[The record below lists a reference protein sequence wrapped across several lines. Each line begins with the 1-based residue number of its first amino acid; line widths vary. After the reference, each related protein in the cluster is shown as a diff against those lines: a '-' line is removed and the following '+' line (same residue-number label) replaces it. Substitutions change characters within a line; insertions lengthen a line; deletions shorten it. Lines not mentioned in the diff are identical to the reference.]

1 MRRIIS
7 IIFVFS
13 FLSLPF
19 FQGNVF
25 ADFAKIEELKKTI
38 EEKNQK
44 IKSIQEE
51 ILKYQEEIEKKG
63 KESKTLSGEISRLNL
78 IIKKLN
84 KDIDLTRGQIEA
96 TSLILE
102 RLEIEIE
109 KTRGEIEEKGEIMK
123 EFLREI
129 YDLGSFSTAE
139 ILLGRESVSD
149 FFDGLEEIKNLQE
162 KMRLMIVELKQA
174 KNNLE
179 KEESEKSKKKEELIN
194 HQNRLSDK
202 KIIQGDAKKDKEIV
216 LKVTKN
222 KEKEYQKLLSEK
234 EKEKQEI
241 LVEVEAIEEELRKL
255 IDPASLPKS
264 RPGVLGYPVGNV
276 AITQGFG
283 LTSFSQ
289 SSGAYFKGVHNGV
302 DFRASTGAEVFS
314 AEDGTVWETGNTDLS
329 CPGGS
334 YGKWIL
340 IKHENNLATLYAHL
354 SLIKINKGERVSRGQ
369 FIGYSGKSGY
379 ATGPHLHFTVYDSRT
394 IRFGDSSSG
403 RCRFLPFGGYLNPL
417 DYL

>member
-1 MRRIIS
+1 MRQIIL
-7 IIFVFS
+7 IIFVLS

-19 FQGNVF
+19 FHGNVF
-25 ADFAKIEELKKTI
+25 ADFEKIEELKMTI

-84 KDIDLTRGQIEA
+84 KDIDLTRGEIEA
-96 TSLILE
+96 TLLILE

-109 KTRGEIEEKGEIMK
+109 KTRGEIGEKIGIME

-129 YDLGSFSTAE
+129 DDLGSFSSIE

-149 FFDGLEEIKNLQE
+149 FFDDLEEMKNLQE
-162 KMRLMIVELKQA
+162 KMRMALVELKQSRD
-174 KNNLE
+174 NLE
-179 KEESEKSKKKEELIN
+179 KEEKEKLARKKELA
-194 HQNRLSDK
+194 NRQSRLGDK
-202 KIIQGDAKKDKEIV
+202 KIIQQEAKKDKEV
-216 LKVTKN
+216 FLKITKN
-222 KEKEYQKLLSEK
+222 KEKEYQKLLSSK
-234 EKEKQEI
+234 EKEKQETLAEI
-241 LVEVEAIEEELRKL
+241 DAIEEELRKL

-264 RPGVLGYPVGNV
+264 RPGVLGYPVASV

-302 DFRASTGAEVFS
+302 DFRASMGAEVFS
-314 AEDGTVWETGNTDLS
+314 AEDGTILETGNTDLS

-354 SLIKINKGERVSRGQ
+354 SLIKVNKGERVSRGQ
-369 FIGYSGKSGY
+369 FIGYSGKTGY

-403 RCRFLPFGGYLNPL
+403 RCRFLPFGGYLSPL

>member
-1 MRRIIS
+1 MRRIIL
-7 IIFVFS
+7 IIFIFS
-13 FLSLPF
+13 FLSLSF
-19 FQGNVF
+19 FQKNVF
-25 ADFAKIEELKKTI
+25 ADFEKIEELKKTI

-51 ILKYQEEIEKKG
+51 ILRYQDEIEKKG

-96 TSLILE
+96 ALLILE

-109 KTRGEIEEKGEIMK
+109 KTRGEIEKKNEIMK

-129 YDLGSFSTAE
+129 YDLDSFSSVE

-162 KMRLMIVELKQA
+162 KMRLMVVELKQA
-174 KNNLE
+174 KDNLE
-179 KEESEKSKKKEELIN
+179 KEEMEKSRQKEELVN
-194 HQNRLSDK
+194 HQNKLSDK

-216 LKVTKN
+216 LKITKN

-241 LVEVEAIEEELRKL
+241 LAEVDAVEEELRKL

-264 RPGVLGYPVGNV
+264 RPGVLGYPVASV
-276 AITQGFG
+276 AVTQGFG
-283 LTSFSQ
+283 LTPFSQ
-289 SSGAYFKGVHNGV
+289 SIGSYFKTAHHGV
-302 DFRASTGAEVFS
+302 DFRASMGTEVFS
-314 AEDGTVWETGNTDLS
+314 AEDGIVLETGNADLS
-329 CPGGS
+329 CPGGA

-354 SLIKINKGERVSRGQ
+354 SLIKVNKGERVLRGR
-369 FIGYSGKSGY
+369 FIGYSGKTGY

-394 IRFGDSSSG
+394 IRFGESSSG
-403 RCRFLPFGGYLNPL
+403 RCKFLPLGGYLNPL

>member
-1 MRRIIS
+1 MRRIIL
-7 IIFVFS
+7 IIFILIFS
-13 FLSLPF
+13 SFYF
-19 FQGNVF
+19 FQERAFG
-25 ADFAKIEELKKTI
+25 DFGEIEELKKTI

-51 ILKYQEEIEKKG
+51 ILKYQDEIDKKG
-63 KESKTLSGEISRLNL
+63 KESKTLSGEIGRLNL
-78 IIKKLN
+78 IIGKLN
-84 KDIDLTRGQIEA
+84 KDIALTRGQIEA

-109 KTRGEIEEKGEIMK
+109 KTRGEIGKKSGIIE

-129 YDLGSFSTAE
+129 YDLGSLSTAE

-162 KMRLMIVELKQA
+162 KMRLALVELKQS

-179 KEESEKSKKKEELIN
+179 KEEMEKSNKKEELTDY
-194 HQNRLSDK
+194 QNRLGDK
-202 KIIQGDAKKDKEIV
+202 KIIQLDVKKDKEII

-222 KEKEYQKLLSEK
+222 KEKEYQKLLSQK

-241 LVEVEAIEEELRKL
+241 LAEVDAIEEELRKL
-255 IDPASLPKS
+255 VDPASLPKS

-302 DFRASTGAEVFS
+302 DFRASMGAEVFS

-329 CPGGS
+329 CRGGS

-354 SLIKINKGERVSRGQ
+354 SLIKVNKGERVLRRQ
-369 FIGYSGKSGY
+369 LIGYSGKTGY

-394 IRFGDSSSG
+394 VRFGDSSSG

>member
-1 MRRIIS
+1 MRRIIL
-7 IIFVFS
+7 IIFILLFSSFS
-13 FLSLPF
+13 F
-19 FQGNVF
+19 FQEKAFG
-25 ADFAKIEELKKTI
+25 DFEKIEELKKTI

-44 IKSIQEE
+44 INSIQEE
-51 ILKYQEEIEKKG
+51 ILKYQDEIEKKG
-63 KESKTLSGEISRLNL
+63 KETKTLSGEINHLNL
-78 IIKKLN
+78 IIGKLN
-84 KDIDLTRGQIEA
+84 KDIDLTRGEIEA
-96 TSLILE
+96 TLLILE

-109 KTRGEIEEKGEIMK
+109 KTQGEIGRKTGIME

-129 YDLGSFSTAE
+129 NDLGSLSSIE
-139 ILLGRESVSD
+139 ILLGQESVSD

-162 KMRLMIVELKQA
+162 KMRLALVELKQSRD
-174 KNNLE
+174 NLE
-179 KEESEKSKKKEELIN
+179 KEEKEKLARKQELADR
-194 HQNRLSDK
+194 QNRLGDK
-202 KIIQGDAKKDKEIV
+202 KIIQQEAKKDKEV
-216 LKVTKN
+216 FLKVTKN
-222 KEKEYQKLLSEK
+222 KEKEYQKLLSSK
-234 EKEKQEI
+234 EKEKQET
-241 LVEVEAIEEELRKL
+241 LVEIDAIEEELRKL

-264 RPGVLGYPVGNV
+264 RPGVLGYPVASV

-289 SSGAYFKGVHNGV
+289 ASGAYFKGVHNGV
-302 DFRASTGAEVFS
+302 DFRASVGAEVFS
-314 AEDGTVWETGNTDLS
+314 AEDGIIWETGNSDLS
-329 CPGGS
+329 CSGGS

-369 FIGYSGKSGY
+369 LIGYSGKTGY

-403 RCRFLPFGGYLNPL
+403 RCKFLPFGGYLNPL